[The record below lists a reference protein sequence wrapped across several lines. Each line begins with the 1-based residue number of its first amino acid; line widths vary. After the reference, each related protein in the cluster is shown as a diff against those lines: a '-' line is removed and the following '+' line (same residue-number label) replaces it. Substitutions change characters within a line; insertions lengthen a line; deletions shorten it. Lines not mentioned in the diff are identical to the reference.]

1 MAVKENTS
9 ANHEPDMEKSS
20 VVCSSA
26 ADGPVVASQT
36 QVEEGYVDLGE
47 MNPSLWGLHM
57 VHLTGAIK

>member
-9 ANHEPDMEKSS
+9 HNRARDMDKSS

-26 ADGPVVASQT
+26 ADGAVVASQE
-36 QVEEGYVDLGE
+36 QIEDGYVDLGE
-47 MNPSLWGLHM
+47 MNPSPWGIHM

>member
-9 ANHEPDMEKSS
+9 HNREPDMDKSS
-20 VVCSSA
+20 TVCSSA
-26 ADGPVVASQT
+26 TDGSVVASQD

-47 MNPSLWGLHM
+47 MNPSPWGLHM